1 MMHSLKLTEE
11 ECAQLQFMVTERLN
25 KYRGDESK
33 VLASIN
39 EKLQDLNTDNMDF
52 YDAVDY

>member
-1 MMHSLKLTEE
+1 MIHSLKLTEE
-11 ECAQLQFMVTERLN
+11 ECAQLRFMVTERLN

>member
-1 MMHSLKLTEE
+1 MIHSLKLTEE